1 MLDICPMSVLMYG
14 ANVWTLKN
22 SISKLHSF
30 EKFELFGHICR
41 MNDDRLI
48 KSITFGVMNGTSKN
62 GRPRRRWTDDLEEL
76 EEDWCYTD
84 LYTHSQ

>member
-1 MLDICPMSVLMYG
+1 MSVLMYG

-41 MNDDRLI
+41 MNDNKLI
-48 KSITFGVMNGTSKN
+48 KLEAFGVMDGTSES
-62 GRPRRRWTDDLEEL
+62 GRARRRWTDETWRTGVTLI
-76 EEDWCYTD
+76 YT
-84 LYTHSQ
+84 LTLSRLTFN